1 MITYLLVT
9 FIIILS
15 LIIVYLIWKLSFL
28 KEQQSELQKT
38 QASLDAHLSNLKP
51 DDVRGFYNEYTDKF
65 LKVYGDIIQAF
76 RTKNVNDYL
85 DYTIK
90 SAGVE
95 AGQSILDAGCGVAG
109 PATYFAEKLNINI
122 ECCTIS
128 DVQEKMAQDN
138 IAAKNLS
145 EKVRVLRADY
155 HHIDQLYPQ
164 NKFDRVIFLESFGH
178 SPDKSR
184 LIDAAWNVLK
194 PGGFLYIKDLFEREA
209 GGDEDMRRIKE
220 ICLEINKGYQYAIA
234 DLHVI
239 ISLIR
244 KKGFILNFVKTPE
257 VELSLFEHLTI
268 SNDFQN
274 LFDVS
279 KINSWENYVFPIDFF
294 EIKCQ
299 KPAFILD
306 MNKHLYHM
314 NQPELE
320 NK

>member
-51 DDVRGFYNEYTDKF
+51 DDVRGFYNEYTNKF

-90 SAGVE
+90 SAGLE

-128 DVQEKMAQDN
+128 DVQEKMAQEN

-145 EKVRVLRADY
+145 EKVRVIRADY
-155 HHIDQLYPQ
+155 HQIDQLYPQ

-299 KPAFILD
+299 KPAFMLD

-320 NK
+320 SK

>member
-51 DDVRGFYNEYTDKF
+51 DDVRGFYNEYTEKF

-90 SAGVE
+90 SAGLE

-128 DVQEKMAQDN
+128 DVQEKMAQEN

-145 EKVRVLRADY
+145 EKVRVIRADY
-155 HHIDQLYPQ
+155 HQIDQLYPQ

-299 KPAFILD
+299 KPAFMLD

>member
-90 SAGVE
+90 SAGLE

-128 DVQEKMAQDN
+128 DVQEKMAQEN

-145 EKVRVLRADY
+145 EKVRVIRADY
-155 HHIDQLYPQ
+155 HQIDKLYPQ

-299 KPAFILD
+299 KPAFMLD

-320 NK
+320 SK